1 MADQYTEKEIIIKDI
16 ICRLDAEQL
25 QAGDRLPTES
35 ELAAQ
40 YGISK
45 TNIHLGIQQLERL
58 GFVRV
63 VPRHAIYINTPEEL
77 TLEAIDALFKYL
89 DKIPSRPVI
98 EALLEMR
105 RMMGMSLIKSLA
117 SNQKPDIVAQF
128 HILLDQLDAA
138 IETGKQSTREQ
149 ALLDLL
155 SFLYRNSGNA
165 LFPVLVRSLQNS
177 MTQAVHYISL
187 YADPQE
193 MIRVYRSMERHAL
206 EGNVATATEVWANW
220 NERMTQ
226 TFLKRLYGDQT

>member
-16 ICRLDAEQL
+16 ICRLDAGKL
-25 QAGDRLPTES
+25 QPGDRLPTES

-63 VPRHAIYINTPEEL
+63 VPRHAIYVNPPEEL
-77 TLEAIDALFKYL
+77 SLEAIDALFKYL
-89 DKIPSRPVI
+89 DTIPSRPVI

-105 RMMGMSLIKSLA
+105 RMMGTSLIKSLA
-117 SNQKPDIVAQF
+117 SNQKPHIVEQF
-128 HILLDQLDAA
+128 HVLLDQLDAA
-138 IETGKQSTREQ
+138 VNTEDQSTREQ
-149 ALLDLL
+149 ALLDLM
-155 SFLYRNSGNA
+155 SFLYRNAGNA

-187 YADPQE
+187 YAEPHE
-193 MIRVYRSMERHAL
+193 MISVYRSMERHAI
-206 EGNVATATEVWANW
+206 EGDSDKAVQVWYEW
-220 NERMTQ
+220 NEKLTQ
-226 TFLKRLYGDQT
+226 IFLTGLYGEKL

>member
-16 ICRLDAEQL
+16 ICKLDAGKL

-63 VPRHAIYINTPEEL
+63 VPRHAIYINAPEEL
-77 TLEAIDALFKYL
+77 SLEAVDALFKYL

-105 RMMGMSLIKSLA
+105 RMMGMSLIKSLT

-138 IETGKQSTREQ
+138 IATGDQNTREQ

-155 SFLYRNSGNA
+155 SFLYRNAGNA
-165 LFPVLVRSLQNS
+165 LFPVLVRSLRNS

-193 MIRVYRSMERHAL
+193 MIRVYRSMEQHAVK
-206 EGNVATATEVWANW
+206 GDSDKAVQVWYAW
-220 NERMTQ
+220 NEKLTQ
-226 TFLKRLYGDQT
+226 VFLRGLYGDQ